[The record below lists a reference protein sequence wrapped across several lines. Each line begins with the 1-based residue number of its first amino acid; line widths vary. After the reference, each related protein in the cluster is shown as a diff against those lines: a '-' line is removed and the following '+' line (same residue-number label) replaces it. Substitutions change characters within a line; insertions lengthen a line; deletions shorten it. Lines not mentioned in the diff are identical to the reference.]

1 MDKKDFFKFLIINYT
16 ISIFL
21 VFIISIL
28 ILFNTDYTLFK
39 IITTNLLWVLFFL
52 SIGINN
58 DIFLNIIN
66 LILLLWIY
74 LFLYNIWY
82 KKFSY
87 FLSFIF
93 FILFIIMWDLARN
106 ITV

>member
-1 MDKKDFFKFLIINYT
+1 MDKKDFLKFLIINYT
-16 ISIFL
+16 ISIFW
-21 VFIISIL
+21 VFIISVL

-39 IITTNLLWVLFFL
+39 IITTNLLWLLFFF

-66 LILLLWIY
+66 IILLLWIY

-87 FLSFIF
+87 FLSFLF
-93 FILFIIMWDLARN
+93 FIIFIIMWDLARN

>member
-1 MDKKDFFKFLIINYT
+1 MYKKDFFKFLIINYT